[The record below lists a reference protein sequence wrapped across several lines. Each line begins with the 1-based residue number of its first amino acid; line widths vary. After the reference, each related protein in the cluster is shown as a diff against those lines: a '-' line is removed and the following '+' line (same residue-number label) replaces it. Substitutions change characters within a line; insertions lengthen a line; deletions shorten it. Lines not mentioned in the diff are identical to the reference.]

1 MRAALLSLG
10 MLVTLPGCSLL
21 FPEDPRV
28 GDEPLA
34 MCQERLQREL
44 PTNVKFEL
52 GQLEGEWVPTYTF
65 DISKLSLDEI
75 QALSVAE
82 NDETLGTRMTL
93 NTNENSTA
101 REQFMQMSVTEDGAL
116 FLTGNPALY
125 RVRGEPVEA
134 DQLIASGCESQQTN
148 MRFISLSWE
157 QPRAVEPE
165 EQPAENENENNS

>member
-1 MRAALLSLG
+1 MRAAMLSVG
-10 MLVTLPGCSLL
+10 MLAALSGCSLL

-28 GDEPLA
+28 GDEALA
-34 MCQERLQREL
+34 MCQERLQRDL

-101 REQFMQMSVTEDGAL
+101 RDQFMSLPVTEEGAL

-125 RVRGEPVEA
+125 RVRGEPVAA
-134 DQLIASGCESQQTN
+134 DQLIASGCERQQAN

-157 QPRAVEPE
+157 QPRAVESE
-165 EQPAENENENNS
+165 EQSAENENENNS